1 MFQAIFSDTIHKSH
15 NFVGAQ
21 LPTANIPFLII
32 GNNNL
37 NIIFYF
43 TGSFYA
49 RYPRHGKLISINKR
63 HTGKTNKE
71 FNMRHDW
78 NSLLSDNDDML
89 MRHYTRD
96 FFPKRESLVHYLND
110 YTKTFDLN
118 VKYNTEVSNISK
130 VWNRTVDNNL
140 YQMNDQHGNTYQYK

>member
-1 MFQAIFSDTIHKSH
+1 MNAFPSLHKTILVKKIAKLYTT
-15 NFVGAQ
+15 NF
-21 LPTANIPFLII
+21 FL
-32 GNNNL
+32 
-37 NIIFYF
+37 F

-49 RYPRHGKLISINKR
+49 KYPRHGKLISINKR

-71 FNMRHDW
+71 FSMRHDW

-130 VWNRTVDNNL
+130 VWNSTADSNL
-140 YQMNDQHGNTYQYK
+140 YHMNDQQGNTYQCK